1 LKGINGKARVHL
13 MLTLRYEIKSEE
25 QLERMYAQSVVVYGL
40 CGDEDEH
47 RLEYDGWSRW
57 NGWDMEENY

>member
-1 LKGINGKARVHL
+1 
-13 MLTLRYEIKSEE
+13 MLTFRYEIRSAE
-25 QLERMYAQSVVVYGL
+25 QIERMYVQSVVVYGL